1 MSKLNLDYF
10 YGAQGEQFA
19 FYQIPKA
26 LFIYESFRPLSDTA
40 KILYGILLNR
50 NSLSVKNKWI
60 DEKNRAYIYFTI
72 NEVMDTLGCAE
83 GKAVKAMG
91 ELDKLG
97 LIEKKRQGQGKPTI
111 IYVKNFAS
119 LSQFLNCE
127 NRNIIIMILIIMI
140 LVILRIQSINIQ
152 QKINNQKI

>member
-50 NSLSVKNKWI
+50 NSLSVKNKY
-60 DEKNRAYIYFTI
+60 RVPSFGFC
-72 NEVMDTLGCAE
+72 M
-83 GKAVKAMG
+83 
-91 ELDKLG
+91 
-97 LIEKKRQGQGKPTI
+97 
-111 IYVKNFAS
+111 
-119 LSQFLNCE
+119 
-127 NRNIIIMILIIMI
+127 
-140 LVILRIQSINIQ
+140 
-152 QKINNQKI
+152 